1 MWSTCLKGWFIGPLL
16 FLLYINDLCNVSK
29 ALNFMLL
36 IVLPMILTY
45 IFFLIKT
52 QINWWKLWIP
62 NWRNYQAC
70 FRPISFLLH
79 KKKWNFILFKTGKNL
94 TFNLWYWNLSC
105 KWSFVFRS
113 YTWRT
118 LIMEISNT
126 ERSKKSLKISLGIIY
141 KLSFCLNKTSLC
153 TLCYSLVY
161 PYLYYCVSVWG
172 SSYQSNLKRLTA
184 LQKQVISQNK
194 FQEFFW
200 CTYQSYFCELTN
212 SKIWRSSNFK

>member
-79 KKKWNFILFKTGKNL
+79 KKSEILFYSKQAKT
-94 TFNLWYWNLSC
+94 WLSIYDIDIYRVNEVLFLGVTLDEHLSW
-105 KWSFVFRS
+105 KSQIQNVA
-113 YTWRT
+113 RT
-118 LIMEISNT
+118 V
-126 ERSKKSLKISLGIIY
+126 SKSVWAL
-141 KLSFCLNKTSLC
+141 FTNW
-153 TLCYSLVY
+153 
-161 PYLYYCVSVWG
+161 VSVLIRPPYVL
-172 SSYQSNLKRLTA
+172 SII
-184 LQKQVISQNK
+184 V
-194 FQEFFW
+194 
-200 CTYQSYFCELTN
+200 
-212 SKIWRSSNFK
+212 